1 MIFDNVNPTRS
12 PDSSGVR
19 RRRSSCEDRPE
30 SGAGRRRR
38 PSTFEQA
45 SRLPGD
51 TRIPN
56 DRNTKSWFWVLGI
69 LIVAVL
75 GLSWF
80 LQEQKSSPRVV
91 SGDAPSVILSPCID
105 PVLAPL
111 VTGVSAYGS
120 ESFGE
125 LGARFRADRTKAN
138 RDDQEIY
145 STAATIADIL
155 REATEDRS
163 RHLQRLQ
170 DLGSKERDVS
180 KVPSLSKTER
190 QHLEL
195 AIDVSWQRNS
205 GGYRNRVEE
214 LWARLLRLEHG
225 RFQSAPSAPPHS

>member
-1 MIFDNVNPTRS
+1 MIFDNVDPPPP

-19 RRRSSCEDRPE
+19 RRRSSREERPE
-30 SGAGRRRR
+30 SVPGRRRR
-38 PSTFEQA
+38 PSSFEQA

-51 TRIPN
+51 ARIPS
-56 DRNTKSWFWVLGI
+56 DRNTRSWLWVLGI
-69 LIVAVL
+69 LIAAVL
-75 GLSWF
+75 GFSWF
-80 LQEQKSSPRVV
+80 LQEQKSSSSIVP
-91 SGDAPSVILSPCID
+91 GDAPSVLLSAYID

-120 ESFGE
+120 ESLSE
-125 LGARFRADRTKAN
+125 LGARFRADRTKVN

-145 STAATIADIL
+145 TTAATIADLL

-170 DLGSKERDVS
+170 DLGTKERDVS
-180 KVPSLSKTER
+180 KAPGLSKTER

-225 RFQSAPSAPPHS
+225 RFQSTPPAPPLS